1 MKRITSIP
9 LYHLLNKKDQES
21 CSLTDT
27 FFQGSNP
34 PSPNYRITQKKKK
47 GEEIIHLRRRNSS
60 AHDFF
65 SCSKTL
71 MQLVFESNISTMF

>member
-9 LYHLLNKKDQES
+9 LYHLLNKKGQES

-34 PSPNYRITQKKKK
+34 PSPNYQITQKKRKK
-47 GEEIIHLRRRNSS
+47 GKKS
-60 AHDFF
+60 F
-65 SCSKTL
+65 T
-71 MQLVFESNISTMF
+71 